1 MTTLV
6 TVLTSFDDFPIHP
19 TSAPIA
25 FTGSGDPNHYD
36 RYFFN
41 GYRRDASLY
50 FGVAMGLYPNRHVAD
65 ASFSVVVD
73 GRRQIS
79 LHSSMRA
86 PVDRAQANVVGPIE
100 VRIIEPMRRH
110 RVLVDST
117 EHGIRADLEFTARS
131 NPVQEPHFFVRN
143 GLRTVMDYTRLTQ
156 FGHWEGWIEA
166 EGVRHEVSGDSWGSR
181 DRSWGIRPIGP
192 VSDAG
197 APFASGQFYW
207 LWAPVNFDSFAT
219 HFDINEYADGRR
231 WHEVGFVVP
240 DGVQPAVP
248 SRRVDYRLDWRS
260 GTRWAKAFQ
269 LDLQQPDGTSMHLDF
284 EPLYEFQMRGIGYFN
299 AEWGHGHWKGDLAVG
314 AEAWDLP
321 VERPCEPHNLHIQA
335 VCRVT
340 NGSESGIG
348 ILEQLIIGPHEP
360 SGLTGH
366 FDPAN

>member
-1 MTTLV
+1 MPDRWSVTTLV

-86 PVDRAQANVVGPIE
+86 PVDRAQVNVVGPIE

-156 FGHWEGWIEA
+156 FGHWEGSKRKA
-166 EGVRHEVSGDSWGSR
+166 
-181 DRSWGIRPIGP
+181 
-192 VSDAG
+192 
-197 APFASGQFYW
+197 Y
-207 LWAPVNFDSFAT
+207 AT
-219 HFDINEYADGRR
+219 
-231 WHEVGFVVP
+231 
-240 DGVQPAVP
+240 
-248 SRRVDYRLDWRS
+248 
-260 GTRWAKAFQ
+260 K
-269 LDLQQPDGTSMHLDF
+269 
-284 EPLYEFQMRGIGYFN
+284 
-299 AEWGHGHWKGDLAVG
+299 
-314 AEAWDLP
+314 
-321 VERPCEPHNLHIQA
+321 
-335 VCRVT
+335 
-340 NGSESGIG
+340 
-348 ILEQLIIGPHEP
+348 
-360 SGLTGH
+360 
-366 FDPAN
+366 